1 MMRGHIVDKINEI
14 DDKLFFLREKINRSI
29 SDLNTRAV
37 HEASKS
43 IISLILRREDLMT
56 QEDSHQEKTIENH
69 IENDK
74 VEIELAYN
82 EGNLGKAHHLED
94 QLASLERYHTAHP
107 EDHHDPSDFELYC
120 EDNPS
125 AVECKIHDN

>member
-1 MMRGHIVDKINEI
+1 MMRGNIVDKINEI

-56 QEDSHQEKTIENH
+56 QEDSQQEKTIENH
-69 IENDK
+69 IENGRH
-74 VEIELAYN
+74 VRSTHFN
-82 EGNLGKAHHLED
+82 V
-94 QLASLERYHTAHP
+94 
-107 EDHHDPSDFELYC
+107 
-120 EDNPS
+120 NPRS
-125 AVECKIHDN
+125 NRF

>member
-1 MMRGHIVDKINEI
+1 MMRGNIVDKINEI
-14 DDKLFFLREKINRSI
+14 DDKLFFLRDKINRSI

-56 QEDSHQEKTIENH
+56 QDSKTIENH
-69 IENDK
+69 IENDR

-94 QLASLERYHTAHP
+94 QLASLERYHAAHP
-107 EDHHDPSDFELYC
+107 EDHHDPTDFELYC

-125 AVECKIHDN
+125 AAECKIHDN

>member
-1 MMRGHIVDKINEI
+1 
-14 DDKLFFLREKINRSI
+14 
-29 SDLNTRAV
+29 
-37 HEASKS
+37 
-43 IISLILRREDLMT
+43 MT
-56 QEDSHQEKTIENH
+56 QEDSQQEKTIENH
-69 IENDK
+69 IENDR

-94 QLASLERYHTAHP
+94 QLASLERYHAAHP
-107 EDHHDPSDFELYC
+107 EDHHDPTDFELYC

>member
-56 QEDSHQEKTIENH
+56 QEDSHQEKPLRTISKTIRLKSNWH
-69 IENDK
+69 TMK
-74 VEIELAYN
+74 VI
-82 EGNLGKAHHLED
+82 
-94 QLASLERYHTAHP
+94 
-107 EDHHDPSDFELYC
+107 
-120 EDNPS
+120 
-125 AVECKIHDN
+125 

>member
-1 MMRGHIVDKINEI
+1 MVRDNIVEKIEEI
-14 DDKLFFLREKINRSI
+14 DDKLFFLREKMNRSI
-29 SDLNTRAV
+29 SDLNTKAV

-43 IISLILRREDLMT
+43 IISLILRREDLMK
-56 QEDSHQEKTIENH
+56 QEESQQEKTIENH

-94 QLASLERYHTAHP
+94 QLASLERYHEAHP
-107 EDHHDPSDFELYC
+107 EDHHDPTDFELYC

>member
-43 IISLILRREDLMT
+43 IISLISVSYTHLR
-56 QEDSHQEKTIENH
+56 
-69 IENDK
+69 
-74 VEIELAYN
+74 
-82 EGNLGKAHHLED
+82 AHE
-94 QLASLERYHTAHP
+94 T
-107 EDHHDPSDFELYC
+107 
-120 EDNPS
+120 
-125 AVECKIHDN
+125 